1 MRFDPTD
8 TLKCPALPALNP
20 ARKRILAAQHK
31 SNLMASLT
39 NTSNAF
45 FRSPDWA
52 TGKSYHDPPRAKFA
66 PNGSPEALCT
76 GEKTLLDLAKF
87 GT

>member
-1 MRFDPTD
+1 M
-8 TLKCPALPALNP
+8 AL
-20 ARKRILAAQHK
+20 
-31 SNLMASLT
+31 LT

-66 PNGSPEALCT
+66 PNGSPAALCT